1 MPPSS
6 SPMSASCDRATRAFL
21 RLPAVQRI
29 GVQRPATALAGPD
42 PTIKVCRRP
51 ATKANLTELLMI
63 RCNAS
68 LGGGSRHGRLS
79 ALAPARGK
87 RRAEP
92 FHVAQEHGAEGV
104 RILCPPLAHARK
116 GKQMGE
122 ALLLCE
128 KELIFA
134 GSDSSLAVRSLEHVE
149 IGKQKVVEPFAF
161 LVVESA
167 SISPVG
173 YPIPDNLGISDDEV
187 ISLVRHIGESRDVRP
202 HVSQACSDESARPNR

>member
-1 MPPSS
+1 
-6 SPMSASCDRATRAFL
+6 
-21 RLPAVQRI
+21 
-29 GVQRPATALAGPD
+29 
-42 PTIKVCRRP
+42 
-51 ATKANLTELLMI
+51 MI

-79 ALAPARGK
+79 ALAPARGR

-122 ALLLCE
+122 ALFLCE
-128 KELIFA
+128 KELIVA
-134 GSDSSLAVRSLEHVE
+134 GSDSSLVVQSLEHVE
-149 IGKQKVVEPFAF
+149 IGKQEVVEPFVL
-161 LVVESA
+161 LVIEGA
-167 SISPVG
+167 SIGPAG
-173 YPIPDNLGISDDEV
+173 YPIPGNLGISNDEV
-187 ISLVRHIGESRDVRP
+187 ITLVHHIDDSRDVRP